1 MSETNTNPN
10 KPTFFNSLLLFLSES
25 RRWILVLLLAVI
37 LLMGYKLVTKSNSTS
52 TLAYDTSLIQQQ
64 IKNVGKLV
72 VTEGHFAEV
81 ITYKDQKKY
90 LLDVLSF
97 EKKALVVVNAEVTVS
112 FDLSKIKYD
121 IDAENKTLIIENLPK
136 EEIKIYTD
144 YKYYDMT
151 STKLNEFNGDDYNKI
166 NATVRANLEKKIE
179 KSTLKSN
186 AKNRLISELSNIL
199 ILTKSMGW
207 KLQYNG
213 REVKSDT
220 DFHMESKPSAERT
233 IKN

>member
-1 MSETNTNPN
+1 MSETDINQQ
-10 KPTFFNSLLLFLSES
+10 KPTFFNKLSRILSES
-25 RRWILVLLLAVI
+25 RRWIFVLLLAIIVY
-37 LLMGYKLVTKSNSTS
+37 LGYKTVSNSNSTS
-52 TLAYDTSLIQQQ
+52 SLEYDTNLIQEQ

-72 VTEGHFAEV
+72 VTEGHFSEV

-90 LLDVLSF
+90 LLDILSF

-112 FDLSKIKYD
+112 FDLSQITYD
-121 IDAENKTLIIENLPK
+121 IDAPNKTLTIKNIPK
-136 EEIKIYTD
+136 EEIKIYPN

-151 STKLNEFNGDDYNKI
+151 STKLNDFNAEDYNKI
-166 NATVRANLEKKIE
+166 NKTVRANLEKKID

-186 AKNRLISELSNIL
+186 TKDRLISELSNML

-213 REVKSDT
+213 NEVKSES
-220 DFHMESKPSAERT
+220 DFHMEPKG
-233 IKN
+233 